1 MKVRKK
7 RKGKKE
13 EEPIRKV
20 KKKRGNVRQEIKS
33 RRGIVGNK
41 R

>member
-20 KKKRGNVRQEIKS
+20 KKKGKCKTRN
-33 RRGIVGNK
+33 
-41 R
+41 